1 MLETEKF
8 EQKGQSM
15 KKQLLLIVPV
25 LVTSVCL
32 AYFLFM
38 LDNIVHGTLYNY
50 GLVFSL
56 EWANPYWATM
66 RVVQVLLGL
75 STAFSIAGILYL
87 CRKDI
92 HFRLKLPRPKLPRIG
107 ETKVQT
113 HTAIQKKPSQLFHK
127 QKPRSEPRLEV
138 SSENDVGNG
147 LTRCNHCGKTFSQPL
162 RMLDFHEER
171 PKMIDVCPFCSEVIQ
186 PVLSRRRS

>member
-1 MLETEKF
+1 
-8 EQKGQSM
+8 M
-15 KKQLLLIVPV
+15 KKQLLLIIPV

-66 RVVQVLLGL
+66 RIVQVLLCL
-75 STAFSIAGILYL
+75 NAAFSIAGFLYL
-87 CRKDI
+87 YRAYV
-92 HFRLKLPRPKLPRIG
+92 HVEPKMPRIV
-107 ETKVQT
+107 ETRVQT

-186 PVLSRRRS
+186 PVLSRRRD